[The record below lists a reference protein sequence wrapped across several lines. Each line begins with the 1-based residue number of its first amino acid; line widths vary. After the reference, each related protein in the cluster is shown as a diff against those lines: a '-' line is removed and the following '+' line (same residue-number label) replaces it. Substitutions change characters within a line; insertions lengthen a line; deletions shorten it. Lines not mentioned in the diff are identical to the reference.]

1 MNKSLL
7 ALAALSVL
15 SSAVLADDRVAAPSG
30 SSVTLSGSVDVGVA
44 RIDGDTKVQTSTSS
58 RSKFA
63 LSGSED
69 LGGGMKAIF
78 LLEHRFKPN
87 DGTVNPGA
95 NISGNQFY
103 RHSYVGLTSAALGT
117 VRLGRIRMP
126 LRDLSVPYSVFG
138 EATVA
143 DTATLGGGGNATDR
157 ANNAIYYT
165 SPNLYG
171 VQVHAA
177 VAAAEGQTAAPSIE
191 RPLGVAV
198 SFNSGPISATI
209 AFDRNDQDLDTK
221 GVYAS
226 YDLGM
231 VKVLGQY
238 DETDL
243 SATTKRKQAS
253 IGAQVPLGAAVVKA
267 SFGKIS
273 GDKEKIGVGADYNL
287 SKRTL
292 VYADVAKLRGDGYS
306 ATQKKTRAD
315 IGIYHKF

>member
-7 ALAALSVL
+7 ALAVLGAFSSVV
-15 SSAVLADDRVAAPSG
+15 SAQ

-44 RIDGDTKVQTSTSS
+44 RTEGDTKVQTAGSS

-95 NISGNQFY
+95 NIAGNQFY
-103 RHSYVGLTSAALGT
+103 RHSYVGLASAALGT
-117 VRLGRIRMP
+117 VRMGRLRMP
-126 LRDLSVPYSVFG
+126 LRDLSVPYSAFA
-138 EATVA
+138 EDTVA
-143 DTATLGGGGNATDR
+143 QTATEGGGKNATDR

-171 VQVHAA
+171 LQVHAA

-198 SFNSGPISATI
+198 SFNSGPISAAI

-267 SFGKIS
+267 SFGTSS
-273 GDKEKIGVGADYNL
+273 GDKDKFGVGVDYKL

-292 VYADVAKLRGDGYS
+292 VYADVAKWTGDDFS
-306 ATQKKTRAD
+306 AVQKKTRAD